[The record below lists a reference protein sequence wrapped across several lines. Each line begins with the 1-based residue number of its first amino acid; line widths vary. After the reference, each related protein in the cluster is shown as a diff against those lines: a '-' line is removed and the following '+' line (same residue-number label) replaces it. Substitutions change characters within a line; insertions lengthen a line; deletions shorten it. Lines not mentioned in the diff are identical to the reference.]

1 MAGLVLILR
10 PYKKTSHNMIDF
22 LTLFLMTLFA
32 ALSVTGTLSVYI
44 LFGPLHL
51 PFLCLVGYLIYRMF
65 KYCSCCCA
73 CVTQNV
79 YKSSTDDENNP
90 SAPPSEVLQPLI
102 PPTTTEVELDD
113 YVEDDLYPDRI
124 VNPGGYT

>member
-1 MAGLVLILR
+1 
-10 PYKKTSHNMIDF
+10 MIDF

-32 ALSVTGTLSVYI
+32 ALSVTGTLSVFI

-65 KYCSCCCA
+65 KCCSCCYA

-90 SAPPSEVLQPLI
+90 SASPSEALQSVERTVSVLLMNVTQLI
-102 PPTTTEVELDD
+102 GSTIESM
-113 YVEDDLYPDRI
+113 
-124 VNPGGYT
+124 